1 MSKRISIA
9 LLLAFAA
16 LLATGCAGRA
26 NDPYV
31 AGSYSTG
38 QVQEIIMDVRDRRI
52 EVLPSE
58 DAQVHLD
65 YFQNETERYAIE
77 LTDGILTVNYTPSK
91 EWRDYIGTKP
101 DAAMRVIT
109 LRLPDSLRA
118 LTISTTNADVCFGRV
133 SIAGD
138 LDAYANGG
146 NLTFERLDVSGN
158 LSLST
163 KNGNIDGVLAGCFED
178 YAITCNVKKGESSLP
193 TKKET
198 GEQVLVID
206 VNNGNAD
213 VQFEGR

>member
-52 EVLPSE
+52 EILPSE
-58 DAQVHLD
+58 DDQVHLD

-146 NLTFERLDVSGN
+146 NLTFERLDVSGD

-178 YAITCNVKKGESSLP
+178 SPSPATSRKAKVPFPQKRKQASRC
-193 TKKET
+193 
-198 GEQVLVID
+198 
-206 VNNGNAD
+206 
-213 VQFEGR
+213 

>member
-1 MSKRISIA
+1 MSKRISIV

-26 NDPYV
+26 NAPYV

-38 QVQEIIMDVRDRRI
+38 QVREIIMDVRDRRI
-52 EVLPSE
+52 EILPSE
-58 DAQVHLD
+58 DDQVHLD

-91 EWRDYIGTKP
+91 EWRDYIGIKP

-109 LRLPDSLRA
+109 LRLPNSLRV
-118 LTISTTNADVCFGRV
+118 LTIFTTNADVCFGRV

-178 YAITCNVKKGESSLP
+178 YAVTCNVKKGESSLP